1 MRRSTPITV
10 LAFAALV
17 LTASASVAAPA
28 KPAARVP
35 VVPRTAASDT
45 AIFAG
50 GCFWCMQTQFEHLP
64 GVTAVIAGYTGGTTP
79 HPTYEQVCS
88 HTTGHLEA
96 VQVAFDPSV
105 VSYDKLVE
113 RFWYSIDPTQADG
126 QFADVGESY
135 QTAIF
140 ARNAAQKRAALASR
154 DALAR
159 SGRLHGRIA
168 TTIRDAR
175 PFWPAEDYHQDYWRK
190 NPGNYRAYRTGSGRD
205 QRLSRVWGKD
215 AAKPLVH

>member
-1 MRRSTPITV
+1 MRRSTPILALT
-10 LAFAALV
+10 LAAFALA
-17 LTASASVAAPA
+17 ASMGAAAPV
-28 KPAARVP
+28 KPAASPRVA
-35 VVPRTAASDT
+35 PRAAASDT

-64 GVTAVIAGYTGGTTP
+64 GVTAVISGYTGGTKP
-79 HPTYEQVCS
+79 HPTYEEVCS

-96 VQVAFDPSV
+96 VEVAFDPAI
-105 VSYDKLVE
+105 VSYEQLLT

-140 ARNAAQKRAALASR
+140 ARNAAQKRAALASK

-168 TTIRDAR
+168 TTVRDAGA
-175 PFWPAEDYHQDYWRK
+175 FWPAEDYHQDYWRK
-190 NPGNYRAYRTGSGRD
+190 SPGNYRAYRSGSGRD